1 MMNYDEALED
11 MSKEIERMADAP
23 DQMVYEQTLFENQL
37 FRNRIKELEEE
48 QKRKEKQ
55 VSNSEDMVQM

>member
-1 MMNYDEALED
+1 MNYDEALED
-11 MSKEIERMADAP
+11 MSKEIERMADGP
-23 DQMVYEQTLFENQL
+23 DQNVYEQTLFENQL

>member
-1 MMNYDEALED
+1 MMNYDDALDD

-48 QKRKEKQ
+48 HKRKEKQ
-55 VSNSEDMVQM
+55 VSSTEDMVQI